1 MRRSSFLFAAVA
13 FSAASIAAPLAND
26 SPLIVEGPITVTA
39 GDFEGYM
46 LRVPQKHR
54 TEVRASYDRVATIV
68 DNMFISR
75 SLAER
80 ARAAGMDQDPAVRR
94 RLLQVQD
101 NLLADLY
108 VQKLEDSAPKVDLEP
123 RARELYKGAGARF
136 AEPEQVHVQQ
146 ILVSLRGR
154 TPEMAL
160 EKAREIHAQIVGGK
174 ADFLELA
181 ARLSEDPDK
190 KRNGGD
196 LGYNLPNSFTAP
208 FAERVAKM
216 TKPGE
221 ISEPVASDFGYHIIR
236 FIDRKP
242 AQTRKFEDVRQSLI
256 QEEADRITKK
266 RREDLIRSIRSS
278 PTVVVHRDNVQALV
292 HPLGDVLPQASA
304 GAAAAAK

>member
-75 SLAER
+75 S
-80 ARAAGMDQDPAVRR
+80 
-94 RLLQVQD
+94 
-101 NLLADLY
+101 LADLY